1 MEKIKVITST
11 QNNFIRFIH
20 SLKKKKVREEKGKF
34 LLEGI
39 NSVREALKCEVEI
52 PFFIFS
58 EDLFKVKG
66 GKELYEELE
75 KLDPKSLVAVTPAI
89 LNKLSN
95 TETPQGI
102 IAVPSRLSWNE
113 SRLFSKN
120 NSFIFILDGIQDP
133 GNMGTI
139 IRTADALKV
148 DGIIVSDDTVDHY
161 NPKTVRSTMGAIFR
175 VPIFKAEILKQYVE
189 KLKENN
195 YCVIGTT
202 LREKSQSYE
211 KVDYTKYNK
220 IALVIG
226 NESRGI
232 CEEVLQTL
240 DFEIK
245 IPILSDIDSLNA
257 GVATGISAYEIM
269 KQKSWRI

>member
-1 MEKIKVITST
+1 
-11 QNNFIRFIH
+11 
-20 SLKKKKVREEKGKF
+20 
-34 LLEGI
+34 
-39 NSVREALKCEVEI
+39 
-52 PFFIFS
+52 
-58 EDLFKVKG
+58 
-66 GKELYEELE
+66 
-75 KLDPKSLVAVTPAI
+75 
-89 LNKLSN
+89 
-95 TETPQGI
+95 
-102 IAVPSRLSWNE
+102 
-113 SRLFSKN
+113 
-120 NSFIFILDGIQDP
+120 
-133 GNMGTI
+133 
-139 IRTADALKV
+139 
-148 DGIIVSDDTVDHY
+148 VSDDTVDHY

-175 VPIFKAEILKQYVE
+175 VPIFKAEILKQYVQ

-211 KVDYTKYNK
+211 KVDYTKYYK

-240 DFEIK
+240 DVEIK